1 MTEKDLDK
9 VMDMYEYIIFI
20 NSSLQT
26 MSGYL
31 KLRKATNNPELIDEK
46 LESYIKNLID
56 RAELEEKKARETTRI
71 LGKIIKEKRWARKR
85 RRKISI
91 TI

>member
-1 MTEKDLDK
+1 MTEKELDK

-20 NSSLQT
+20 NASLQT

-31 KLRKATNNPELIDEK
+31 ELRKVTNNPELIDEK

-71 LGKIIKEKRWARKR
+71 LGKIIKE
-85 RRKISI
+85 
-91 TI
+91 T

>member
-1 MTEKDLDK
+1 MTLTEKELDK

-31 KLRKATNNPELIDEK
+31 KLRKAKNNPELIDEK

-71 LGKIIKEKRWARKR
+71 LGKIIKE
-85 RRKISI
+85 
-91 TI
+91 T

>member
-1 MTEKDLDK
+1 MTLTEKELVK

-46 LESYIKNLID
+46 LESYIKNLI
-56 RAELEEKKARETTRI
+56 
-71 LGKIIKEKRWARKR
+71 
-85 RRKISI
+85 
-91 TI
+91 

>member
-1 MTEKDLDK
+1 MTLTEKELDK

-20 NSSLQT
+20 NSGLQT

-31 KLRKATNNPELIDEK
+31 ELRKVTNNPELIDEK

-71 LGKIIKEKRWARKR
+71 LGKIIKE
-85 RRKISI
+85 
-91 TI
+91 T

>member
-1 MTEKDLDK
+1 MTLTEKELYK

-71 LGKIIKEKRWARKR
+71 LGKIIKE
-85 RRKISI
+85 
-91 TI
+91 T

>member
-1 MTEKDLDK
+1 MTLTEKELDK

-31 KLRKATNNPELIDEK
+31 ELRKATNNPELIDEK

-56 RAELEEKKARETTRI
+56 RAELEEKKAREITRI
-71 LGKIIKEKRWARKR
+71 LAKIIKEA
-85 RRKISI
+85 
-91 TI
+91 

>member
-1 MTEKDLDK
+1 MTLTEKELDK

-71 LGKIIKEKRWARKR
+71 LGKIIKE
-85 RRKISI
+85 
-91 TI
+91 T

>member
-1 MTEKDLDK
+1 
-9 VMDMYEYIIFI
+9 
-20 NSSLQT
+20 

-31 KLRKATNNPELIDEK
+31 ELRKVTNNPELIDEK

-71 LGKIIKEKRWARKR
+71 LGKIIKE
-85 RRKISI
+85 
-91 TI
+91 T